1 MIREN
6 NGFLIIYKFVD
17 GVRNYWVIF
26 LPNIRIIKKMSH
38 KFKMSNKRVFC
49 QLNIT
54 HLHFSFFRF
63 SKDQK

>member
-6 NGFLIIYKFVD
+6 NEFLIIYEFVD

-26 LPNIRIIKKMSH
+26 IPNIRIIKRMSH
-38 KFKMSNKRVFC
+38 TFKMSNKRVFF

-54 HLHFSFFRF
+54 HLHFSIFKS
-63 SKDQK
+63 SKYQK

>member
-6 NGFLIIYKFVD
+6 NEFLIIYEFVD

-26 LPNIRIIKKMSH
+26 IPNIRIIKRMSH

-49 QLNIT
+49 QLSIT
-54 HLHFSFFRF
+54 HLHFSIFRS
-63 SKDQK
+63 SKYQK